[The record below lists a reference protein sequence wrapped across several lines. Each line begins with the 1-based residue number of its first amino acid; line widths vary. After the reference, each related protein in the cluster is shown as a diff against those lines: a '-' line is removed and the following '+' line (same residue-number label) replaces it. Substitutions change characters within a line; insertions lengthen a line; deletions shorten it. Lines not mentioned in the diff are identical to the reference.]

1 MSVIGFSS
9 LTPSFQA
16 QVPLH
21 GGFVRGTFKCAGLG
35 KIAGLLTRIKAATSC
50 SFSSKHSVAL
60 SEVFPMNKATPEIP
74 NTLEQSLLHIDE
86 LLSCAAA
93 TAYET
98 GDNLNGPKRDLA
110 FSVVHLIGMAKTELA
125 RSLVR
130 VESR

>member
-1 MSVIGFSS
+1 MALIGGS
-9 LTPSFQA
+9 PND
-16 QVPLH
+16 
-21 GGFVRGTFKCAGLG
+21 
-35 KIAGLLTRIKAATSC
+35 AAILDTQ
-50 SFSSKHSVAL
+50 
-60 SEVFPMNKATPEIP
+60 
-74 NTLEQSLLHIDE
+74 NTLEQSLLHVDE

-98 GDNLNGPKRDLA
+98 GDSLNGPKRDMA

>member
-1 MSVIGFSS
+1 
-9 LTPSFQA
+9 
-16 QVPLH
+16 
-21 GGFVRGTFKCAGLG
+21 
-35 KIAGLLTRIKAATSC
+35 
-50 SFSSKHSVAL
+50 
-60 SEVFPMNKATPEIP
+60 MNTATPETQ

-98 GDNLNGPKRDLA
+98 DDSLNGPKRDLA

-130 VESR
+130 VESC

>member
-1 MSVIGFSS
+1 MM
-9 LTPSFQA
+9 QA
-16 QVPLH
+16 TLDTQ
-21 GGFVRGTFKCAGLG
+21 
-35 KIAGLLTRIKAATSC
+35 
-50 SFSSKHSVAL
+50 
-60 SEVFPMNKATPEIP
+60 
-74 NTLEQSLLHIDE
+74 NTLEQSLLHVDE

-98 GDNLNGPKRDLA
+98 GDSLNGPKRDLA